1 MGVRARQKRVQA
13 YRGQIVSPGRPTVA
27 WRQDRV
33 RFWQAIARG
42 AKTREAGNAAGIS
55 EPVAHR
61 WFRHAGGVNP
71 QLTPTVSGRYISS
84 SEREDIALWRAQ
96 EIGIREI
103 ARRLGRSPSTISREL
118 RRNASTRT
126 YHLSYKASTAQW
138 HAERRARRPKVAKMV
153 TNDRLRQYVQDKLS
167 GDIVTADGEIIGPEG
182 PAWDG
187 KNKPHRGDR
196 EWVTAWSPQ
205 QIANRLPV
213 DFPDDPTM
221 RISHEAIYQ
230 ALYIESRGGLDRKQS
245 WHLRRGRTKRMPRA
259 RTRQQ
264 TWAHVTAETVLS
276 KRPEEAEDRKTA
288 GHWEGDL
295 IIGLKRS
302 AVATLIE
309 RTTRYAIL
317 VHLPRQTG
325 YGVIPPKKN
334 GPALAG
340 YGALTMKDALIKA
353 MIPVPPSL
361 RRSLTW
367 DRGKELSA
375 HALFTDA
382 TKTPVYFADAKSPWQ
397 RGSNEHLNGLLRQYL
412 PKGTDLSR
420 WSAAEIAA
428 IAIAVNNR
436 PRGILGWKTPA
447 EAFEAQLR
455 LVQQPTVATTS

>member
-1 MGVRARQKRVQA
+1 MGVRGRQQRVQA

-33 RFWQAIARG
+33 EFWQAIARG

-84 SEREDIALWRAQ
+84 SEREDIALWRAR

-126 YHLSYKASTAQW
+126 YHLSYKASTAQC

-153 TNDRLRQYVQDKLS
+153 TDDRLRQYVQDKLN
-167 GDIVTADGEIIGPEG
+167 GDIVTANGEIIDPEG

-213 DFPDDPTM
+213 DFPDDPTT
-221 RISHEAIYQ
+221 RISYEAIYQ

-325 YGVIPPKKN
+325 YGLIPPKKN
-334 GPALAG
+334 APAMAG
-340 YGALTMKDALIKA
+340 YGALTMKDALIRA

-375 HALFTDA
+375 HELFTDA
-382 TKTPVYFADAKSPWQ
+382 TKTPGV
-397 RGSNEHLNGLLRQYL
+397 LRRCEESVV
-412 PKGTDLSR
+412 TR
-420 WSAAEIAA
+420 
-428 IAIAVNNR
+428 
-436 PRGILGWKTPA
+436 
-447 EAFEAQLR
+447 
-455 LVQQPTVATTS
+455 